1 MPATYQGN
9 ASSNTSAAGWVTAN
23 VYNQGDVVRPS
34 PGTGQVFLAIAGGTS
49 GGSQPAWSG
58 PAFPTIGTQFTDNTV
73 TWMCLASEPGPWP
86 PVIQLPVDSDPPLA
100 FGQVVPNSTL
110 ADQMAWVT
118 TNAGLLAANNVW
130 TGTNTFDNYVEF
142 DGNGTE
148 YDTFTQYGNNAPTH
162 RRLVAQ
168 SQVDTGAY
176 SHIYADH
183 DFLGT
188 FGWLFIVNANWNG
201 TAWSCDDSSLPANG
215 VFIADSNFI
224 VMSHVGT
231 GSTWSNAQW
240 VIGLNVNTGTTP
252 ASASLSGALSV
263 GTTLAVVDAA
273 TLGATVQIGGKVTQV
288 NGISTAGNFGANAT
302 VASAGLLTSITS
314 AQTLATYTPQATS
327 LIRLDVFAYGPTP
340 DSPYISMAFK
350 EPSSGTSITLSGDI
364 VMSGVQQAGSNYL
377 WTGTYLFAVASAS
390 AVTAQIQQHASETI
404 ISAYGAITAIA

>member
-1 MPATYQGN
+1 MPSAYAGTTTVPSTTPWFAT
-9 ASSNTSAAGWVTAN
+9 TSYTSGDFVT
-23 VYNQGDVVRPS
+23 PS
-34 PGTGQVFLAIAGGTS
+34 TPDGQYFQCTTSGTS
-49 GGSQPAWSG
+49 DGTEPAWNNPSSLPVPG
-58 PAFPTIGTQFTDNTV
+58 QTFIDNTV
-73 TWMCLASEPGPWP
+73 VWTCIGSILTNQACI
-86 PVIQLPVDSDPPLA
+86 VDIPVDSDPS
-100 FGQVVPNSTL
+100 VVAAVGRALVTL
-110 ADQMAWVT
+110 ANYAST
-118 TNAGLLAANNVW
+118 TAQLAGDNVW

-148 YDTFTQYGNNAPTH
+148 YDPFTQYGNNAPTH

-188 FGWLFIVNANWNG
+188 FGWLFTVNANWNG